1 MSLGASA
8 ASVASEWV
16 CRSCMRLM
24 VDFHT
29 EDALTEGMTLEI
41 DFNHDLEPYQS
52 WYPVAQ
58 ATNVD
63 SNTIAFTFE
72 ADKERVFS
80 TRKLQKILYYPNE
93 RIGPKVM
100 SNLSL
105 NSGILV
111 LLTRLQW
118 LTLDCVLRLLSLR
131 VPLPRQPPV
140 QLNQPQL
147 ALRLL

>member
-72 ADKERVFS
+72 ADKERVFFNLEAS
-80 TRKLQKILYYPNE
+80 KNSILP
-93 RIGPKVM
+93 
-100 SNLSL
+100 
-105 NSGILV
+105 
-111 LLTRLQW
+111 
-118 LTLDCVLRLLSLR
+118 
-131 VPLPRQPPV
+131 
-140 QLNQPQL
+140 
-147 ALRLL
+147 